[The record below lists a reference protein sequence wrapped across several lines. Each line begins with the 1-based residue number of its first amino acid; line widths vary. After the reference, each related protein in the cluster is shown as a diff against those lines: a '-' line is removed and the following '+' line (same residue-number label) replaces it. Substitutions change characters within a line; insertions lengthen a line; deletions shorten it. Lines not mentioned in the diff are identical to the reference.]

1 MLRADSA
8 SGKDF
13 SEGEIAMPYSIVAVG
28 TSWGGLSAMTKLLG
42 SLPEDFPI
50 PIVVVQHRSKDSD
63 RLLVQLLQDATG
75 LKVCEIED
83 KDVLSAGT
91 VHIAPADYHVLVE
104 SGYLSLTLEE
114 PVRFSRPSID
124 VMFTSAADAYG
135 PATIGVILTGAN
147 EDGAEGLA
155 DIVKRGGTALIQD
168 PKTAEIKIMPE
179 SALKATP
186 TAEVLSLDNLASRLI
201 ELGGQAVEAGR
212 RAAV

>member
-1 MLRADSA
+1 
-8 SGKDF
+8 
-13 SEGEIAMPYSIVAVG
+13 
-28 TSWGGLSAMTKLLG
+28 MTKLLG

-83 KDVLSAGT
+83 KDVLCAGT
-91 VHIAPADYHVLVE
+91 VHVAPADYHVLVE

-124 VMFTSAADAYG
+124 VMFASAAHAYG

-147 EDGAEGLA
+147 EDGARGLA
-155 DIVKRGGTALIQD
+155 DIVKRGGSALIED

-179 SALKATP
+179 AALRATP
-186 TAEVLSLDNLASRLI
+186 TAEVLPLGDLAPRLI
-201 ELGGQAVEAGR
+201 ELGGKAVEAGR
-212 RAAV
+212 RKAV

>member
-1 MLRADSA
+1 
-8 SGKDF
+8 
-13 SEGEIAMPYSIVAVG
+13 
-28 TSWGGLSAMTKLLG
+28 MTKLLG
-42 SLPEDFPI
+42 GLPEEFPI

-63 RLLVQLLQDATG
+63 RLLVQLLQDATD

-83 KDVLSAGT
+83 KDVLCAGT

-147 EDGAEGLA
+147 DDGASGLA
-155 DIVKRGGTALIQD
+155 DIVKRGGFALVQD
-168 PKTAEIKIMPE
+168 PKSAEIKIMPE
-179 SALKATP
+179 AAIRAAP
-186 TAEVLSLDNLASRLI
+186 TAEVLSLDNLAKRLI
-201 ELGGQAVEAGR
+201 ELGGQPAEVGR
-212 RAAV
+212 REAV